1 MEPTGGSSTR
11 FDVNLEAD
19 SSTTFLAQR
28 PLAAISQASGDGAS
42 VKDGLVGVKLRP
54 SLRTKL
60 LAAFLVIEVLLVSV
74 GVIGLLSLREAD
86 QHANQVVALQ
96 HKIEAYRQVQHDTLR
111 QLHGVSAA
119 LALPNETTLAG
130 ALRQINQFGYDLDRV
145 SFVAKDEVALLN
157 QLREEYSRFIA
168 VVSHVVDLIRNG
180 RAAEAK
186 QSELAELGPL
196 ADKLERL
203 TNQLV
208 NRAEADMVAG
218 IDASRQT
225 YAKSQMLVAAVALVS
240 FVLTLVLGHAISRSV
255 IDPVGVIHQ
264 GLNRIAAGDFTQ
276 RIEVPNRDE
285 LGELAA
291 HVNLT
296 CEELQQLYQSLEE
309 ASRHKSQF
317 LANMSHELRTPLNAI
332 LGFSE
337 LLLDGIYG
345 EPPQKMRSAV
355 ERIQRNGRHLLGL
368 INDVLDLSKIEAGQ
382 LRLSLADYSVEELVN
397 GVYTSVESLAAEKN
411 LSLRVAVPPGL
422 PPARGDERRLAQALF
437 NLVGN
442 AIKFTDAGEVRIE
455 VEAKGDFY
463 IFSVQ
468 DTGPGIDEADQAK
481 IFQEFQQVDNSITK
495 MKGGA
500 GLGLAIVKRIVE
512 MHGGR
517 IWIESRLGHG
527 ATLSFLVPARLEQ
540 QAAQT

>member
-1 MEPTGGSSTR
+1 MR
-11 FDVNLEAD
+11 FDVNLEAN
-19 SSTTFLAQR
+19 STTSFLR
-28 PLAAISQASGDGAS
+28 PLAAISRASRDGTT
-42 VKDGLVGVKLRP
+42 VKDGLVGFRSRP

-60 LAAFLVIEVLLVSV
+60 LMAFLVIEVLLVSV

-86 QHANQVVALQ
+86 QRTNQVVALQ

-111 QLHGVSAA
+111 QLHGVSTA
-119 LALPNETTLAG
+119 LAFPNETTLAS
-130 ALRQINQFGYDLDRV
+130 ALRQINQFGYSLDRV
-145 SFVAKDEVALLN
+145 SFVEKDEVALLD
-157 QLREEYSRFIA
+157 QLREEYARFIA
-168 VVSHVVDLIRNG
+168 VVSEVVDLIRNG
-180 RAAEAK
+180 RAADAK
-186 QSELAELGPL
+186 QSGLVELGPL

-225 YAKSQMLVAAVALVS
+225 YAKSQILVAAVALVS
-240 FVLTLVLGHAISRSV
+240 LILTLVLGHAISRSV
-255 IDPVGVIHQ
+255 IDPVQIIHH

-276 RIEVPNRDE
+276 RIDVPNRDE
-285 LGELAA
+285 LGALAA
-291 HVNLT
+291 HVNST
-296 CEELQQLYQSLEE
+296 CEELQQLYKSLEE

-345 EPPQKMRSAV
+345 DLPKKMESAV

-382 LRLSLADYSVEELVN
+382 LRISLADYSVEELVS

-411 LSLRVAVPPGL
+411 LSLRIVVPPGL

-442 AIKFTDAGEVRIE
+442 AIKFTDAGEVWIE
-455 VEAKGDFY
+455 VEPKGDSY
-463 IFSVQ
+463 IFSVR
-468 DTGPGIDEADQAK
+468 DTGPGVDEADQTK

-495 MKGGA
+495 TKAGA

-517 IWIESRLGHG
+517 IWIESRIGHG
-527 ATLSFLVPARLEQ
+527 ATFSFLVPARLEQ
-540 QAAQT
+540 QAMQT

>member
-1 MEPTGGSSTR
+1 MELTGGSSTR
-11 FDVNLEAD
+11 FEVNSEAN
-19 SSTTFLAQR
+19 SRSAFFGQRLLAEILR
-28 PLAAISQASGDGAS
+28 ASGDGAS
-42 VKDGLVGVKLRP
+42 VKDGRLEFRLRP
-54 SLRTKL
+54 SVRTKL
-60 LAAFLVIEVLLVSV
+60 LMAFLVIEALLVS
-74 GVIGLLSLREAD
+74 IGAIALLSLREAD
-86 QHANQVVALQ
+86 RHANQVVALQ

-111 QLHGVSAA
+111 QLYGVSTA
-119 LALPNETTLAG
+119 LAFPNETTLAS

-145 SFVAKDEVALLN
+145 SFVAKDEIALLDQVRN
-157 QLREEYSRFIA
+157 EYARFIA
-168 VVSHVVDLIRNG
+168 VVSHVVDLTRNG
-180 RAAEAK
+180 RASEAK

-203 TNQLV
+203 TNQMV

-218 IDASRQT
+218 IDASQKT
-225 YAKSQMLVAAVALVS
+225 YGRSQALVTAVALAS

-255 IDPVGVIHQ
+255 IDPVHTIHH

-276 RIEVPNRDE
+276 RIEVRNRDE
-285 LGELAA
+285 LGDLAA
-291 HVNLT
+291 HVNST
-296 CEELQQLYQSLEE
+296 CEELEQLYRSVRE

-345 EPPQKMRSAV
+345 DPSKKMRSAI
-355 ERIQRNGRHLLGL
+355 ERIQRNGKHLLGL

-382 LRLSLADYSVEELVN
+382 LRLSLADYAVEELVT
-397 GVYTSVESLAAEKN
+397 GVYASIESLAADKN
-411 LSLRVAVPPGL
+411 LSLTTCVPPDL

-442 AIKFTDAGEVRIE
+442 AIKFTDSGEVRIE
-455 VEAKGDFY
+455 VEAKGDSY
-463 IFSVQ
+463 EFSVQ
-468 DTGPGIDEADQAK
+468 DTGPGIDEADQTK
-481 IFQEFQQVDNSITK
+481 IFQEFQQLDNSITK
-495 MKGGA
+495 TKGGA

-517 IWIESRLGHG
+517 IWVESRLGHG
-527 ATLSFLVPARLEQ
+527 ARFSFLVPARLEQ
-540 QAAQT
+540 PAKQT

>member
-1 MEPTGGSSTR
+1 
-11 FDVNLEAD
+11 VNLEAD
-19 SSTTFLAQR
+19 PTSFLGQR
-28 PLAAISQASGDGAS
+28 PFAAATSRASRDAAS
-42 VKDGLVGVKLRP
+42 VKDDLVGGVKLRP

-60 LAAFLVIEVLLVSV
+60 LMAFLVIEVLLVAV

-86 QHANQVVALQ
+86 QRANQVVALQ
-96 HKIEAYRQVQHDTLR
+96 HKIEAYRQMQHDTLR
-111 QLHGVSAA
+111 QLYGVFAA
-119 LALPNETTLAG
+119 LAFPNETTLAV

-157 QLREEYSRFIA
+157 QLREEYGRFIA
-168 VVSHVVDLIRNG
+168 VVSHIVDLVRNL
-180 RAAEAK
+180 RTAEAK

-218 IDASRQT
+218 VDVSRQT
-225 YAKSQMLVAAVALVS
+225 YAKSQIIVGAVALAS

-255 IDPVGVIHQ
+255 INPVGVIHH

-276 RIEVPNRDE
+276 RIEVANRDE

-291 HVNLT
+291 HVNST
-296 CEELQQLYQSLEE
+296 CEELQQLYRSLEE

-345 EPPQKMRSAV
+345 EPPERMRSAV

-411 LSLRVAVPPGL
+411 LGLRIAVPSGL

-455 VEAKGDFY
+455 VEANGDSY
-463 IFSVQ
+463 KFSVQ
-468 DTGPGIDEADQAK
+468 DTGPGVDEADQAK
-481 IFQEFQQVDNSITK
+481 IFQEFQQIDNSITK
-495 MKGGA
+495 AKGGA

-527 ATLSFLVPARLEQ
+527 ATFSFLVPARLEQ
-540 QAAQT
+540 QATQT

>member
-19 SSTTFLAQR
+19 SASFLGQR
-28 PLAAISQASGDGAS
+28 SLAAISRAGRHGGSE
-42 VKDGLVGVKLRP
+42 KDGLLGFELRP

-60 LAAFLVIEVLLVSV
+60 LMAFLVIEVLLVSV

-86 QHANQVVALQ
+86 QRANRVVALQ
-96 HKIEAYRQVQHDTLR
+96 HKIEAYRQMQHDTLR

-145 SFVAKDEVALLN
+145 SFVAKDEVALLDR
-157 QLREEYSRFIA
+157 LRDEYARFIA

-180 RAAEAK
+180 RATEAK

-225 YAKSQMLVAAVALVS
+225 YAKSQILVAAVAIASL
-240 FVLTLVLGHAISRSV
+240 VLTLVLGHAISRSV
-255 IDPVGVIHQ
+255 IDPVRVIHD

-276 RIEVPNRDE
+276 RIDVPNRDE

-291 HVNLT
+291 HVNST
-296 CEELQQLYQSLEE
+296 SEELQQLYQSLQE

-317 LANMSHELRTPLNAI
+317 LANMSHELRTPLNAV

-345 EPPQKMRSAV
+345 DPPEKMRSAL

-368 INDVLDLSKIEAGQ
+368 INDVLDFSKIEAGQ

-411 LSLRVAVPPGL
+411 LGLRTAVPPGL

-455 VEAKGDFY
+455 VEARGNSYK
-463 IFSVQ
+463 FSVQ
-468 DTGPGIDEADQAK
+468 DTGPGIDEADQIK

-495 MKGGA
+495 TKGGA

-517 IWIESRLGHG
+517 IWIESSLGHG
-527 ATLSFLVPARLEQ
+527 ATFSFLVPARLEQ
-540 QAAQT
+540 QATRT

>member
-19 SSTTFLAQR
+19 STSFLGRR
-28 PLAAISQASGDGAS
+28 PLAAVSRASGDGTS
-42 VKDGLVGVKLRP
+42 MKKSGLGGFELRA

-86 QHANQVVALQ
+86 QHASQVVALQ
-96 HKIEAYRQVQHDTLR
+96 HRIEAYRQVQHDTLR
-111 QLHGVSAA
+111 QLYGVSTA
-119 LALPNETTLAG
+119 LAFPNETTLAV

-157 QLREEYSRFIA
+157 QLREEYGRFIA
-168 VVSHVVDLIRNG
+168 VVSHIVDLIRNG
-180 RAAEAK
+180 RTAET
-186 QSELAELGPL
+186 QQTELAALGPL

-218 IDASRQT
+218 IDASQQT
-225 YAKSQMLVAAVALVS
+225 YAKSQLLVAAVALAS
-240 FVLTLVLGHAISRSV
+240 FALTLVLGHAISRSV
-255 IDPVGVIHQ
+255 INPVGVIHH

-276 RIEVPNRDE
+276 RIAVPNRDE

-291 HVNLT
+291 HVNSA
-296 CEELQQLYQSLEE
+296 CDELQQLYRSLEE

-345 EPPQKMRSAV
+345 DPPDKMRSAI

-382 LRLSLADYSVEELVN
+382 FQLSLADYSVEELVS
-397 GVYTSVESLAAEKN
+397 GVHTSVEPLAAEKN
-411 LSLRVAVPPGL
+411 LDLRIAIPAGL

-455 VEAKGDFY
+455 VEAKGNSY
-463 IFSVQ
+463 KFSVQ

-495 MKGGA
+495 AKGGA
-500 GLGLAIVKRIVE
+500 GLGLAIVKRVVE

-527 ATLSFLVPARLEQ
+527 ATFSFLVPARLER
-540 QAAQT
+540 QATRI

>member
-1 MEPTGGSSTR
+1 M
-11 FDVNLEAD
+11 
-19 SSTTFLAQR
+19 
-28 PLAAISQASGDGAS
+28 
-42 VKDGLVGVKLRP
+42 
-54 SLRTKL
+54 
-60 LAAFLVIEVLLVSV
+60 
-74 GVIGLLSLREAD
+74 
-86 QHANQVVALQ
+86 
-96 HKIEAYRQVQHDTLR
+96 
-111 QLHGVSAA
+111 
-119 LALPNETTLAG
+119 AG

-157 QLREEYSRFIA
+157 QLREEYARFIA

-225 YAKSQMLVAAVALVS
+225 YAKSQILVAAVALVS

-291 HVNLT
+291 HVNST
-296 CEELQQLYQSLEE
+296 SEELQQLYESLEE

-411 LSLRVAVPPGL
+411 LGLRIAVPPGL

-442 AIKFTDAGEVRIE
+442 AIKFTDEGEVRIE
-455 VEAKGDFY
+455 VEAKGDSY
-463 IFSVQ
+463 IFSVR
-468 DTGPGIDEADQAK
+468 DTGPGVDEADQTQ
-481 IFQEFQQVDNSITK
+481 IFQEFQQVDSSITRE
-495 MKGGA
+495 KGGA

-540 QAAQT
+540 QATQT

>member
-19 SSTTFLAQR
+19 PTTSLLGQR
-28 PLAAISQASGDGAS
+28 PLAATSGASRDRAS
-42 VKDGLVGVKLRP
+42 VKDGPLGFNLRP

-60 LAAFLVIEVLLVSV
+60 LMAFLIIEALLVSV
-74 GVIGLLSLREAD
+74 GAIGLLSLRQAD
-86 QHANQVVALQ
+86 RYANRVVALQ

-111 QLHGVSAA
+111 QLYGVSTA
-119 LALPNETTLAG
+119 LAFPNETTLAA

-145 SFVAKDEVALLN
+145 SFVARDELALLD
-157 QLREEYSRFIA
+157 QVREEYARFIK

-186 QSELAELGPL
+186 ESELAALGPL

-203 TNQLV
+203 TNQMV

-218 IDASRQT
+218 IDASQQT
-225 YAKSQMLVAAVALVS
+225 YAKSEIIVAAVALAS
-240 FVLTLVLGHAISRSV
+240 FVLTLVLGNAISRSV
-255 IDPVGVIHQ
+255 IDPVRIIHD
-264 GLNRIAAGDFTQ
+264 GLNRIAAGDFAE

-291 HVNLT
+291 HVNSA
-296 CEELQQLYQSLEE
+296 CDELQQLYQSLQE

-345 EPPQKMRSAV
+345 EPPQKMRSAI
-355 ERIQRNGRHLLGL
+355 ERIQRNGRHLLAL

-382 LRLSLADYSVEELVN
+382 LRLSLADYSVEELVSS
-397 GVYTSVESLAAEKN
+397 VYASVESLAAEK
-411 LSLRVAVPPGL
+411 SLGLRIAVPPGL

-455 VEAKGDFY
+455 VEAKGDSY
-463 IFSVQ
+463 KFSVQ
-468 DTGPGIDEADQAK
+468 DTGPGIDEADQTR
-481 IFQEFQQVDNSITK
+481 IFQEFQQGDTSITK
-495 MKGGA
+495 AKGGA
-500 GLGLAIVKRIVE
+500 GLGLAIAKRIVE

-527 ATLSFLVPARLEQ
+527 ARFSFLVPARLEQ
-540 QAAQT
+540 QATQT

>member
-1 MEPTGGSSTR
+1 
-11 FDVNLEAD
+11 VNLEAD
-19 SSTTFLAQR
+19 STTPFLGQR
-28 PLAAISQASGDGAS
+28 PLAAISRASGDGAS
-42 VKDGLVGVKLRP
+42 VKDGLVGFALRP

-96 HKIEAYRQVQHDTLR
+96 HKIEAYRQVQHNTLR
-111 QLHGVSAA
+111 QLYGVSAA
-119 LALPNETTLAG
+119 LVLPNETTLAG

-157 QLREEYSRFIA
+157 QVREEYARFIA
-168 VVSHVVDLIRNG
+168 VVSHVIDLIRNG

-186 QSELAELGPL
+186 QSELALGPL

-225 YAKSQMLVAAVALVS
+225 YAKSQILVAAVAIAS

-255 IDPVGVIHQ
+255 IDPVRTIHD
-264 GLNRIAAGDFTQ
+264 GLSRMASGDFIQ

-291 HVNLT
+291 HVNST
-296 CEELQQLYQSLEE
+296 CKELQQLYRSLEE
-309 ASRHKSQF
+309 ASLHKSQF

-345 EPPQKMRSAV
+345 GLPKKMRSAV

-382 LRLSLADYSVEELVN
+382 LRLSLADYSVEELVS

-411 LSLRVAVPPGL
+411 LSLRIAVPPGL

-442 AIKFTDAGEVRIE
+442 AIKFTDAGEVWIE
-455 VEAKGDFY
+455 VETKGDSY
-463 IFSVQ
+463 IFSVR
-468 DTGPGIDEADQAK
+468 DTGPGVDEADQTK

-495 MKGGA
+495 TKAGA

-517 IWIESRLGHG
+517 IWVESRIGHG
-527 ATLSFLVPARLEQ
+527 ATFSFLVPTRLDQ
-540 QAAQT
+540 QAMQT

>member
-1 MEPTGGSSTR
+1 
-11 FDVNLEAD
+11 VNLEAD
-19 SSTTFLAQR
+19 STSFLGQR
-28 PLAAISQASGDGAS
+28 SLAATSGASRDSAS
-42 VKDGLVGVKLRP
+42 VKPGLVGFELRP
-54 SLRTKL
+54 SLRKKL
-60 LAAFLVIEVLLVSV
+60 LIAFLVIEVLLVSV

-86 QHANQVVALQ
+86 QRANQVVALQ
-96 HKIEAYRQVQHDTLR
+96 HKIEAYRQMQHDTLR
-111 QLHGVSAA
+111 QLYGVSTA
-119 LALPNETTLAG
+119 LEFPNETTLAV

-157 QLREEYSRFIA
+157 QVREEYARFIA
-168 VVSHVVDLIRNG
+168 VVSHIVDLIRNG
-180 RAAEAK
+180 QTAEAK

-208 NRAEADMVAG
+208 NRAEADMVVG
-218 IDASRQT
+218 IDASQQT
-225 YAKSQMLVAAVALVS
+225 YARSQILVGAVAFAS

-255 IDPVGVIHQ
+255 IDPVRIIHD

-276 RIEVPNRDE
+276 RIAVPNRDE

-291 HVNLT
+291 HVNST
-296 CEELQQLYQSLEE
+296 CEELQQLYESLAE

-317 LANMSHELRTPLNAI
+317 LANMSHELRTPLNAV

-345 EPPQKMRSAV
+345 NPPEKMRSAL

-382 LRLSLADYSVEELVN
+382 FRLSLADYSVEELVS
-397 GVYTSVESLAAEKN
+397 GVYTSVESLAVEKN
-411 LSLRVAVPPGL
+411 LGLRTAVPAGL

-455 VEAKGDFY
+455 VEVNGDSY
-463 IFSVQ
+463 KFSVQ
-468 DTGPGIDEADQAK
+468 DSGPGIDEADQAK

-495 MKGGA
+495 TKGGA

-517 IWIESRLGHG
+517 IWTESRLGHG
-527 ATLSFLVPARLEQ
+527 AKFSFLVPIRLEQ
-540 QAAQT
+540 EATQT

>member
-1 MEPTGGSSTR
+1 M
-11 FDVNLEAD
+11 NLEAD
-19 SSTTFLAQR
+19 PTSFLGQR
-28 PLAAISQASGDGAS
+28 PLSAAPRATGDGAW
-42 VKDGLVGVKLRP
+42 VKSGLLGFELRP

-60 LAAFLVIEVLLVSV
+60 LIAFLVIETLLVSV
-74 GVIGLLSLREAD
+74 GLIGLLSLREAD
-86 QHANQVVALQ
+86 QRANQVVGLQ
-96 HKIEAYRQVQHDTLR
+96 QKIEAYRQMQHGTLR
-111 QLHGVSAA
+111 QLYGVSTA
-119 LALPNETTLAG
+119 LAFPNETTLAG

-157 QLREEYSRFIA
+157 QVREEYARLTA
-168 VVSHVVDLIRNG
+168 VVSHIVDLIHNG
-180 RAAEAK
+180 RTAEAK
-186 QSELAELGPL
+186 QSELVELGPL

-218 IDASRQT
+218 LDASRQT
-225 YAKSQMLVAAVALVS
+225 YVKSQILVAAVALAS

-255 IDPVGVIHQ
+255 IDPVRIIHG
-264 GLNRIAAGDFTQ
+264 GLNRIAAGNFAE

-291 HVNLT
+291 HVNSA
-296 CEELQQLYQSLEE
+296 CEELHQLYESLAE

-345 EPPQKMRSAV
+345 DPPEKMRSAV
-355 ERIQRNGRHLLGL
+355 ERIQRNGKHLLGL

-382 LRLSLADYSVEELVN
+382 LRLSLADYCVEELVS
-397 GVYTSVESLAAEKN
+397 GVFISVESLAAEKQ
-411 LSLRVAVPPGL
+411 LGLRVAVPPGL

-455 VEAKGDFY
+455 VEAKGDSY
-463 IFSVQ
+463 KFSVQ
-468 DTGPGIDEADQAK
+468 DTGPGIDDADQTK
-481 IFQEFQQVDNSITK
+481 IFEEFQQVDNSITK
-495 MKGGA
+495 TKGGA

-527 ATLSFLVPARLEQ
+527 ARFSFLVPARLEQ

>member
-1 MEPTGGSSTR
+1 M
-11 FDVNLEAD
+11 NLEVD
-19 SSTTFLAQR
+19 SSASFLGQR
-28 PLAAISQASGDGAS
+28 PLAAISRAGGDRAS
-42 VKDGLVGVKLRP
+42 VKNGLVGFALRP
-54 SLRTKL
+54 SLRIKL
-60 LAAFLVIEVLLVSV
+60 LMAFLVIEVLLVSV

-86 QHANQVVALQ
+86 QRANQVVALQ

-111 QLHGVSAA
+111 QLYGVSAA
-119 LALPNETTLAG
+119 LALPNETTLAS

-157 QLREEYSRFIA
+157 QVREEYARFIA
-168 VVSHVVDLIRNG
+168 VVSHIVNLIRNG
-180 RAAEAK
+180 RAAEAN

-225 YAKSQMLVAAVALVS
+225 YTKSQILVAAVALAS

-255 IDPVGVIHQ
+255 IDPVRNIHD
-264 GLNRIAAGDFTQ
+264 GLNRIAAGEFAQ

-291 HVNLT
+291 HVNSA
-296 CEELQQLYQSLEE
+296 CEELQRLYQRLEE

-317 LANMSHELRTPLNAI
+317 LANMSHELRTPLNAV

-345 EPPQKMRSAV
+345 EPPEKMRSAI

-382 LRLSLADYSVEELVN
+382 LRLSLADYSVEELVS
-397 GVYTSVESLAAEKN
+397 GVYISVESLAAEKH
-411 LSLRVAVPPGL
+411 LGLRVAVPSGL

-455 VEAKGDFY
+455 VEAKEDSY
-463 IFSVQ
+463 KFSVQ
-468 DTGPGIDEADQAK
+468 DTGPGIDEADQTK

-495 MKGGA
+495 TKGGA
-500 GLGLAIVKRIVE
+500 GLGLAIVKQIVE
-512 MHGGR
+512 MHGGQ

-527 ATLSFLVPARLEQ
+527 ATFSFLVPARLEQ
-540 QAAQT
+540 QATQT

>member
-1 MEPTGGSSTR
+1 M
-11 FDVNLEAD
+11 NLEAD

-168 VVSHVVDLIRNG
+168 VVSHVVDIIRNG

>member
-1 MEPTGGSSTR
+1 M
-11 FDVNLEAD
+11 NLEAD
-19 SSTTFLAQR
+19 PTLFFRQR
-28 PLAAISQASGDGAS
+28 SVAAATSRADRDAVS
-42 VKDGLVGVKLRP
+42 VKGGLAGFELRP

-60 LAAFLVIEVLLVSV
+60 LMAFLAIEVLLVSV

-86 QHANQVVALQ
+86 QRANQVVALQ
-96 HKIEAYRQVQHDTLR
+96 HKIEAYRQMQHDTLR
-111 QLHGVSAA
+111 QLYGVSTA
-119 LALPNETTLAG
+119 LALPNETTLAVS
-130 ALRQINQFGYDLDRV
+130 LRQINQFGYDLDRV
-145 SFVAKDEVALLN
+145 SFVGKDEVALLD
-157 QLREEYSRFIA
+157 QVRDEYARFIA
-168 VVSHVVDLIRNG
+168 VVSHIVDLIRNG

-186 QSELAELGPL
+186 RSELAELGPL

-225 YAKSQMLVAAVALVS
+225 YAKSQILVAAVALAS
-240 FVLTLVLGHAISRSV
+240 LVLTLVLGHAISRSV
-255 IDPVGVIHQ
+255 INPVGVIHH
-264 GLNRIAAGDFTQ
+264 GLNRLAAGDFTQ
-276 RIEVPNRDE
+276 RIQVPNRDE

-291 HVNLT
+291 HVNST
-296 CEELQQLYQSLEE
+296 CEELQQLYRSLEE

-345 EPPQKMRSAV
+345 EPPEKMRSAV
-355 ERIQRNGRHLLGL
+355 VRIQRNGKHLLGL

-397 GVYTSVESLAAEKN
+397 GVYTSVESLAAEKK
-411 LSLRVAVPPGL
+411 LGLRIAVPPRL

-455 VEAKGDFY
+455 VEAEGDSY
-463 IFSVQ
+463 KFSVR

-495 MKGGA
+495 VKGGA
-500 GLGLAIVKRIVE
+500 GLGLAIAKRIVE

-517 IWIESRLGHG
+517 IWVESRLGQG
-527 ATLSFLVPARLEQ
+527 AKFSFMVPARLEQ
-540 QAAQT
+540 QAT

>member
-1 MEPTGGSSTR
+1 
-11 FDVNLEAD
+11 VNLEAD
-19 SSTTFLAQR
+19 STSFLGQR
-28 PLAAISQASGDGAS
+28 PLAATSRASRDSAS
-42 VKDGLVGVKLRP
+42 VKDGLLGFELRP

-60 LAAFLVIEVLLVSV
+60 LMAFLVIEVLLVSV

-86 QHANQVVALQ
+86 QRANQVVALQ
-96 HKIEAYRQVQHDTLR
+96 HKIEAYRQMQHDTLR

-157 QLREEYSRFIA
+157 KLREEYARFIA

-218 IDASRQT
+218 IDASRQS
-225 YAKSQMLVAAVALVS
+225 YAKSQILVAAVALAS
-240 FVLTLVLGHAISRSV
+240 LVLTLVLGHAISRSV
-255 IDPVGVIHQ
+255 IDPVRIIHD

-291 HVNLT
+291 HVNSA
-296 CEELQQLYQSLEE
+296 CDELQQLYQSLQE

-317 LANMSHELRTPLNAI
+317 LANMSHELRTPLNAV

-345 EPPQKMRSAV
+345 DPPEKMRSVV

-382 LRLSLADYSVEELVN
+382 LRLSLADYSVEELVS
-397 GVYTSVESLAAEKN
+397 GVYTSVESLAAEKR
-411 LSLRVAVPPGL
+411 LGLRIAVPPGL

-455 VEAKGDFY
+455 VEAMGDSY
-463 IFSVQ
+463 RFSVQ

-500 GLGLAIVKRIVE
+500 GLGLAIVKSIVE

-527 ATLSFLVPARLEQ
+527 ATFSFLVPARLEQ
-540 QAAQT
+540 QATRT